1 MISMI
6 VLYKEF
12 YVHIHKM
19 TWSDV
24 AIFDKRKCTTSFP
37 NASSLVTVEAMILKR
52 HDHIT
57 CSSIML
63 VTYFVNFR

>member
-6 VLYKEF
+6 VLYKGLLLLEF
-12 YVHIHKM
+12 YVNIHKM
-19 TWSDV
+19 TWSGV

-37 NASSLVTVEAMILKR
+37 NVSSLITAEAMILKR

-57 CSSIML
+57 WTVI
-63 VTYFVNFR
+63 